1 MKHVEVTRDD
11 EGKPSHVYIND
22 GFMQI
27 HRAFNPETD
36 GWMEDMLDPYDF
48 PAIEIGRQTEALVRE
63 VNALRRELYMRR
75 SP

>member
-1 MKHVEVTRDD
+1 
-11 EGKPSHVYIND
+11 
-22 GFMQI
+22 
-27 HRAFNPETD
+27 
-36 GWMEDMLDPYDF
+36 MLDPYDF